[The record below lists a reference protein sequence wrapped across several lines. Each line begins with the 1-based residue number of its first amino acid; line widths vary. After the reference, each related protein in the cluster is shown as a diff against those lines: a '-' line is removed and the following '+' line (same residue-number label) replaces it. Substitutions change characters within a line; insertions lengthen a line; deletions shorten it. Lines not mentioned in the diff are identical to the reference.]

1 MWTRSVAKNLS
12 GSKASRTAIFDLHCK
27 DDLGNLIE
35 IEVQIREMKNFV
47 KRLAFY
53 ASEMVVNQAEP
64 GDDWSFDVQPT
75 YVIALTRFS
84 VFPDE
89 RAVHRATVI
98 DMESGEQLVDT
109 YNFTAIELSKVPF
122 FIEKTSSDLSKWLF
136 FFRYLNRLK
145 ELPEELDDG
154 KFRDLTESAKV
165 SNFNKK
171 EFEAYRNMYHKVWDH
186 NALRDGFFKE
196 FADDVN
202 AKIEER
208 ISGRNREF
216 AKKMIVLG
224 KLSNEEIAAATDL
237 SLEDVVVLRSQL
249 EA

>member
-1 MWTRSVAKNLS
+1 MAKNLS

>member
-1 MWTRSVAKNLS
+1 MKVRKSFKDCIVKPGETSPYANLLEPQLKRPIKNVWTRSVAKNLS
-12 GSKASRTAIFDLHCK
+12 GSKASRMAIFDLHCK

-53 ASEMVVNQAEP
+53 ASEMVANQAEP
-64 GDDWSFDVQPT
+64 GDDWSFVVQPT

-98 DMESGEQLVDT
+98 DMES
-109 YNFTAIELSKVPF
+109 
-122 FIEKTSSDLSKWLF
+122 
-136 FFRYLNRLK
+136 
-145 ELPEELDDG
+145 EELDDG
-154 KFRDLTESAKV
+154 KFKDLTESAKV